1 MILVFGIQIFRLTL
15 YAMKCDA
22 KIIQL
27 SLLWAGYQF
36 TRGRE
41 GVDKKFD
48 EIVSSSL
55 FMHHQAALSIL
66 CSRYGHKD
74 VNAATAQ
81 SCQMPRILWLCP
93 SGCVA

>member
-1 MILVFGIQIFRLTL
+1 
-15 YAMKCDA
+15 MKCDA

-48 EIVSSSL
+48 EIVSSSFFMQLVTQLNL
-55 FMHHQAALSIL
+55 FAFEFYLS
-66 CSRYGHKD
+66 Y
-74 VNAATAQ
+74 VNKQIQKT
-81 SCQMPRILWLCP
+81 
-93 SGCVA
+93 

>member
-27 SLLWAGYQF
+27 SFLWAGYQF

-55 FMHHQAALSIL
+55 FMHYQPPLSIL